1 MIDVTPD
8 IAAPEALPAPEGEGS
23 PFLSH
28 PGFKVEE
35 WYEDD

>member
-1 MIDVTPD
+1 MN
-8 IAAPEALPAPEGEGS
+8 APEGEGS